1 MSNNNKNALCF
12 PLCEEKIEMVE
23 TDRIVIT
30 DKKYFGTLEKSYPLY
45 YDKFLRTS
53 TVKNRKEGGRWAVLL
68 NVSIYLL
75 TTRVLSKNSSLK
87 ICRH

>member
-53 TVKNRKEGGRWAVLL
+53 TVKNRRERGRWAVLL
-68 NVSIYLL
+68 NVSIYLS
-75 TTRVLSKNSSLK
+75 TYY
-87 ICRH
+87 

>member
-1 MSNNNKNALCF
+1 
-12 PLCEEKIEMVE
+12 MVE

-53 TVKNRKEGGRWAVLL
+53 TVKNRREGGRWAAVLL
-68 NVSIYLL
+68 NVSIYLS
-75 TTRVLSKNSSLK
+75 TYY
-87 ICRH
+87 

>member
-53 TVKNRKEGGRWAVLL
+53 TVKNRREGGRWAVLL

-75 TTRVLSKNSSLK
+75 TTILLSKNSSLK

>member
-68 NVSIYLL
+68 NVSIYLS
-75 TTRVLSKNSSLK
+75 TYY
-87 ICRH
+87 

>member
-53 TVKNRKEGGRWAVLL
+53 TVKNRREGGRWAVLL
-68 NVSIYLL
+68 NVSIYLSIYL
-75 TTRVLSKNSSLK
+75 LLEY
-87 ICRH
+87 

>member
-30 DKKYFGTLEKSYPLY
+30 DKKYFGTLEKSYLLY
-45 YDKFLRTS
+45 HDKFLRTS
-53 TVKNRKEGGRWAVLL
+53 TVKNRREVDGQLF
-68 NVSIYLL
+68 S
-75 TTRVLSKNSSLK
+75 T
-87 ICRH
+87 

>member
-53 TVKNRKEGGRWAVLL
+53 TLKNRREVGGQFFSTYL
-68 NVSIYLL
+68 SIYLL

>member
-1 MSNNNKNALCF
+1 MLSAFLYVK
-12 PLCEEKIEMVE
+12 KRKEMVE

-53 TVKNRKEGGRWAVLL
+53 TLKNRREVGGQFFSTYL
-68 NVSIYLL
+68 SIYLL
-75 TTRVLSKNSSLK
+75 LEY
-87 ICRH
+87 

>member
-1 MSNNNKNALCF
+1 
-12 PLCEEKIEMVE
+12 MVE

-53 TVKNRKEGGRWAVLL
+53 TVKNRREGGRWAVLL
-68 NVSIYLL
+68 NVSIYLS
-75 TTRVLSKNSSLK
+75 TYY
-87 ICRH
+87 

>member
-1 MSNNNKNALCF
+1 MLSAFLYVK
-12 PLCEEKIEMVE
+12 KRKEMVE

-53 TVKNRKEGGRWAVLL
+53 TVKNRREGGRWAVLL
-68 NVSIYLL
+68 NVSIYLS
-75 TTRVLSKNSSLK
+75 TYY
-87 ICRH
+87 

>member
-53 TVKNRKEGGRWAVLL
+53 TVKNRREGGRWAVLL
-68 NVSIYLL
+68 NVSIYLS
-75 TTRVLSKNSSLK
+75 TYY
-87 ICRH
+87 